1 MGTRRLHG
9 SDYFHDHMDDI
20 YRICDIKPHAI
31 NLLVSR
37 FIDTDNTMKEKTPLI
52 DHIGSFIGIV
62 VIGFIL
68 FILAWPIIDPTPN
81 KSSTL
86 KENARQL
93 TK

>member
-9 SDYFHDHMDDI
+9 SDHFHDHMDDI
-20 YRICDIKPHAI
+20 YRTCDIKPHAI
-31 NLLVSR
+31 DLLVPQ
-37 FIDTDNTMKEKTPLI
+37 FIDKDKIMKEKIPLI

-81 KSSTL
+81 KSSSL

>member
-1 MGTRRLHG
+1 MGTRWLHG
-9 SDYFHDHMDDI
+9 SDYFHDHMDGI
-20 YRICDIKPHAI
+20 YRTYDIKPHAI

-37 FIDTDNTMKEKTPLI
+37 FIDKDNTMKEKTPLI

-86 KENARQL
+86 KENARRI

>member
-1 MGTRRLHG
+1 LGTRWLHG

-20 YRICDIKPHAI
+20 YRTYDIKPHAI

-37 FIDTDNTMKEKTPLI
+37 FIDKDNTMKEKTPLI

-86 KENARQL
+86 KENAQQL

>member
-1 MGTRRLHG
+1 
-9 SDYFHDHMDDI
+9 
-20 YRICDIKPHAI
+20 
-31 NLLVSR
+31 
-37 FIDTDNTMKEKTPLI
+37 MKEKTPLI
-52 DHIGSFIGIV
+52 DHIGSFIGFV

>member
-1 MGTRRLHG
+1 
-9 SDYFHDHMDDI
+9 MDGI
-20 YRICDIKPHAI
+20 YRTCDIKPHAI

-37 FIDTDNTMKEKTPLI
+37 FIDKDNTMKEKTPLI
-52 DHIGSFIGIV
+52 EHIGRFIGIV

-86 KENARQL
+86 KENARQI

>member
-1 MGTRRLHG
+1 
-9 SDYFHDHMDDI
+9 MDDI
-20 YRICDIKPHAI
+20 RRICSIEPSTIKSLTPQLI
-31 NLLVSR
+31 RRN
-37 FIDTDNTMKEKTPLI
+37 NEMKEKTSLI

>member
-1 MGTRRLHG
+1 MGTRWLHG

-20 YRICDIKPHAI
+20 YRTCDIKRHAI

-37 FIDTDNTMKEKTPLI
+37 FIDKDNTMKEKTPLI

-86 KENARQL
+86 KENARHL

>member
-1 MGTRRLHG
+1 
-9 SDYFHDHMDDI
+9 MDDI
-20 YRICDIKPHAI
+20 YRTYDIKTHAV

-37 FIDTDNTMKEKTPLI
+37 FIDTDDMMKEKTPLI
-52 DHIGSFIGIV
+52 DHIGSFIGVV
-62 VIGFIL
+62 VIGFVL

-86 KENARQL
+86 KENARHL

>member
-1 MGTRRLHG
+1 
-9 SDYFHDHMDDI
+9 MDDI
-20 YRICDIKPHAI
+20 YRTCDIKPHAI

-37 FIDTDNTMKEKTPLI
+37 FIDKDSIMKEKTPLI

-68 FILAWPIIDPTPN
+68 LILAWPIIDPTPN

-93 TK
+93 TR